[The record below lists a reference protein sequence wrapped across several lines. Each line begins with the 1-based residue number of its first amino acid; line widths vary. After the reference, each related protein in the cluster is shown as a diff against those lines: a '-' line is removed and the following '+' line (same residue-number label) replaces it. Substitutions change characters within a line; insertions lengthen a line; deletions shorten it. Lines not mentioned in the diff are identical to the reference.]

1 MRATMP
7 SPTRASGST
16 GHRKPRTLGAAL
28 IGCALALGLSA
39 CSSSTPLSTESLG
52 LGYPGIQLSE
62 FKGEKPSDYP
72 VHGIDVSKYQ
82 GNIDWNAVRSGGIE
96 FAYLKATEGGDRV
109 DDRFHENWRE
119 AKSAGVPRGA
129 YHFWYHCRPG
139 VEQADWFIRNVP
151 KDRSALPPVIDVE
164 WTPFSPTCTKRPPRE
179 DLIREVMAMANK
191 LEAHYGQRPVL
202 YIPIDVHRD
211 RWVDA
216 TNSHEIWARAVADH
230 PDNVYERRKFRFWQ
244 YTESGS
250 VPGIRGGVDKN
261 AFAGTRADWERWKRH
276 HTGA

>member
-1 MRATMP
+1 MAASKAMP
-7 SPTRASGST
+7 AREKPAER
-16 GHRKPRTLGAAL
+16 RKLGTFGAAFL
-28 IGCALALGLSA
+28 GCALALGLSA
-39 CSSSTPLSTESLG
+39 CSSSTPLSNQSLG

-62 FKGEKPSDYP
+62 FKGDKPSDYP

-82 GNIDWNAVRSGGIE
+82 GEIDWNAVRNGGIE
-96 FAYLKATEGGDRV
+96 FAYLKSTEGGDIL
-109 DDRFHENWRE
+109 DSRFLENWRE
-119 AKSAGVPRGA
+119 AKRAGVPRGA

-139 VEQADWFIRNVP
+139 VEQAAWFIRNVP
-151 KDRSALPPVIDVE
+151 KDPSALPPVIDVE

-179 DLIREVMAMANK
+179 ELIREVMAMANK

-244 YTESGS
+244 YTERGS

-261 AFAGTRADWERWKRH
+261 VFAGTRADWERWKRH